1 LELMALIQN
10 DIENGLFDV
19 AADYLGDVERRSAQ
33 ASDRAL
39 SAARRLSRE
48 STTGAR
54 SMIAFNATRNVLML
68 MSDARPTRGPGR
80 PKKTGPYAAE
90 LRGATIHPVVK
101 EFTEWRLKNGLSQQK
116 AVELLQRYHF
126 SVTQSAI
133 RNWEEG
139 RHSPRD
145 HTAAILAQFLA
156 ERSKRRK

>member
-1 LELMALIQN
+1 MIQRKFSGLLELMALIQN
-10 DIENGLFDV
+10 EIENGLFDV
-19 AADYLGDVERRSAQ
+19 AADYLGDVEDEADKLATS
-33 ASDRAL
+33 
-39 SAARRLSRE
+39 
-48 STTGAR
+48 AR
-54 SMIAFNATRNVLML
+54 SMIAFNATGNVFML

-101 EFTEWRLKNGLSQQK
+101 EFTAWRLKNGLSQQK

-145 HTAAILAQFLA
+145 HTAAILAQFLV
-156 ERSKRRK
+156 EHSTCRK

>member
-1 LELMALIQN
+1 
-10 DIENGLFDV
+10 
-19 AADYLGDVERRSAQ
+19 
-33 ASDRAL
+33 
-39 SAARRLSRE
+39 
-48 STTGAR
+48 
-54 SMIAFNATRNVLML
+54 MIAFNAVRNVFML

-80 PKKTGPYAAE
+80 PKKAGPYAAE

-126 SVTQSAI
+126 SVTRSAI